1 MLFVWIIVTC
11 NFTIL
16 PSVGNKLFHH
26 IVCSFVRCLGGDID
40 NKSGCIAAAAAEA
53 SVMRDRVGFGA
64 DWAAGSY
71 FLEADASH
79 VWGGGGLD
87 FWGKTPYVSCRA

>member
-1 MLFVWIIVTC
+1 M
-11 NFTIL
+11 IL
-16 PSVGNKLFHH
+16 TTKV
-26 IVCSFVRCLGGDID
+26 
-40 NKSGCIAAAAAEA
+40 AESLTPLPPVAKA
-53 SVMRDRVGFGA
+53 SVMRDGVGFGFGA

-79 VWGGGGLD
+79 VRGGGGLD